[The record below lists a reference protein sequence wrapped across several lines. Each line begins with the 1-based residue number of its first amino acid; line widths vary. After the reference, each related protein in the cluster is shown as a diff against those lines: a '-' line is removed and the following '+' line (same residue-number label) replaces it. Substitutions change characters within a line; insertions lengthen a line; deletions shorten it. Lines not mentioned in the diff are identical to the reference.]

1 MSTLNSTYFLGDVD
15 QSFACKLQ
23 VLTGVQ
29 DIDAQQP
36 LHGLPLM
43 TPSVVKQVL
52 SPSSLRGETAPAMV
66 VAYPAGSGNGKGAQ
80 LADSAPM
87 TSGVAP
93 NVEAEVQAAEE
104 KAAEELES
112 MQRAASATLPVG
124 PKRRDAAVEPKPSDD
139 ETSVQLV
146 SASVTL
152 SRAADETQTEKSDAS
167 GDARRAAHIS
177 DTSTSVGL
185 ATVSLPGSQVIGA
198 AVCLLSAALPTNG
211 LGNVDESG
219 ACEKAAL
226 DPESAMATAAAKRS
240 PACEEMCGQLEAE
253 VELGGATTCKDSI
266 VEEAKPSVVHP
277 PPDAMELLK
286 RKLAQIRHFNDALLL
301 GAQLK
306 QAKGDGLP
314 AAAENSKV
322 EEVVASQEPD
332 VVAAMV
338 TTGPTAAMEAVA
350 MKAVA
355 MEAVAMEAVATEEV
369 VARQEPDVVAAMVTT
384 APTAATE
391 ASEVKESAVRAGPAT
406 VFSPVT
412 HEMGAAACLLSTASQ
427 TNEVGEMDESGVCE
441 KVALGPEPAMAA
453 ATHDSSPA
461 EEDVCER
468 PESEVA
474 SVVAPTCEEPIV
486 EEATPSSVRPP
497 PDKIELKR
505 KLAQIRHFDDE
516 LLLGAEL
523 KQARGDSIAPKAGE
537 AEVAEMVAR
546 QEPDVVAAMATTGP
560 TAATEASEVKESA
573 VPAGPATVS
582 PPGSHEMGAAACLLS
597 NATAATEAVA
607 LEAVVLEAVAM
618 EAVAIEAVA
627 MEPVAMEPVVIEAVA
642 METVATEAV
651 AMETAATEAVAM
663 EVSVAYTMAPD
674 ASLLAR
680 EAAAEAV
687 LGIEATEGAGS
698 PPQGAVK
705 ALRLTS
711 LVQLADHDPLTGH
724 SVRVPRASVMLRS
737 SGSTIQLC
745 GPCML
750 IKPPLSSA
758 Y

>member
-1 MSTLNSTYFLGDVD
+1 VSTLNSTYFLGDVD

-355 MEAVAMEAVATEEV
+355 IEAVAMEAVATEEV

-412 HEMGAAACLLSTASQ
+412 HEMGAAAYLLSAASP

-441 KVALGPEPAMAA
+441 KAALGPEPAMAAATDDRSPAGEEVRERLEADAASVVAATCEKSNVEEAKPSSVRPPPDAMELKRKLSQIRHFDDELLLGAGLKQAKDDFIAAKAGQVEAEEVAACQEPDVVAAMATTVPTAATEASEVAAVPESAVTAGPSGPAPASPPGSQKMGAAACLLNSAPPDSEGKMNESSACEKATLGPEPAIAA

-461 EEDVCER
+461 EEDVCEW

-474 SVVAPTCEEPIV
+474 SPFAATCEESIV

-560 TAATEASEVKESA
+560 TAATEASEVAAVPESA
-573 VPAGPATVS
+573 
-582 PPGSHEMGAAACLLS
+582 E
-597 NATAATEAVA
+597 
-607 LEAVVLEAVAM
+607 
-618 EAVAIEAVA
+618 
-627 MEPVAMEPVVIEAVA
+627 
-642 METVATEAV
+642 
-651 AMETAATEAVAM
+651 
-663 EVSVAYTMAPD
+663 
-674 ASLLAR
+674 
-680 EAAAEAV
+680 
-687 LGIEATEGAGS
+687 
-698 PPQGAVK
+698 
-705 ALRLTS
+705 
-711 LVQLADHDPLTGH
+711 
-724 SVRVPRASVMLRS
+724 
-737 SGSTIQLC
+737 
-745 GPCML
+745 
-750 IKPPLSSA
+750 
-758 Y
+758 